1 MPNRVT
7 ELQKPTMGTARSP
20 RSPDRTNS
28 EPGLVRIVIAGDQ
41 AIFRGGLRKLL
52 EGEPDF
58 QVVGEAGTPA
68 EAVVRTLECKPDLLL
83 LDVAMGHASGVDV
96 LEGLRDLP
104 ALRSILLAEGIER
117 ADVLRTL
124 QLGARGVVLK
134 SAPTELLFKAVR
146 SVMKGEYWISRDM
159 VADLVQMLAQAPK
172 TRTDP
177 PASSTDSPASPTF
190 GLTDRERDIVK
201 VIIAGYTNREIA
213 RTFALSEDTVKHHLT
228 NIFDKTGASTR
239 LELAL
244 FALHH
249 RLVEHDQ

>member
-1 MPNRVT
+1 M
-7 ELQKPTMGTARSP
+7 
-20 RSPDRTNS
+20 
-28 EPGLVRIVIAGDQ
+28 
-41 AIFRGGLRKLL
+41 L

-68 EAVVRTLECKPDLLL
+68 EASAMTLECKPDLLL
-83 LDVAMGHASGVDV
+83 LDVAMGRASGLDV
-96 LEGLRDLP
+96 LEGLRDVP
-104 ALRSILLAEGIER
+104 AQRSLLLAEDIER
-117 ADVLRTL
+117 ADVLRAL

-134 SAPTELLFKAVR
+134 GVATDLLFKAVR
-146 SVMKGEYWISRDM
+146 SVTKGEYWISRDM
-159 VADLVQMLAQAPK
+159 VAELVQMLARAPK

-177 PASSTDSPASPTF
+177 PPSQTF
-190 GLTDRERDIVK
+190 VLTDRERGIVK

-213 RTFALSEDTVKHHLT
+213 RTFGLSEDTVKHHLT